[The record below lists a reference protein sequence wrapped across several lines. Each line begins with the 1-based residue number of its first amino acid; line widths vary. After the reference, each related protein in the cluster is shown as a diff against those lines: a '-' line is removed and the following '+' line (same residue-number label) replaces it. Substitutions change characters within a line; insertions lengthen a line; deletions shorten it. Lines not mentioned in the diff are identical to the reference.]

1 MYTFYQTKFNQRK
14 INTDRIN
21 ITKALFFLLIII
33 YRQKKITIPN
43 FIIELDETF
52 QYFILFL

>member
-33 YRQKKITIPN
+33 YREKKITIPN
-43 FIIELDETF
+43 FIIELDKTF